1 MERERFGAC
10 AALAVVVTFA
20 AFGAVACGVNEESS
34 QEETSES
41 SSQTIKNGQ
50 PATSFTEAALIDG
63 PGFICSGAVIAPKVA
78 LTAGHCVTGASS
90 WTVRTPYGGNQSAH
104 GSSAWTQY
112 VSTGTNVNPNTS
124 DVALIFLDTPIN
136 LAAYPPIASAEYTN
150 GTAATNVGRIQNN
163 VASSTQL
170 FFGATVTLTD
180 ATLVRL
186 SVRLHVD
193 RDHRARRFRRSG
205 VHRHRSGPRDR
216 GRQLGCGKRQAGAR
230 AHLRRLLLQ
239 GEVPARPTST
249 RPRRSTH
256 DDAGHRT
263 HHLRHRDQHRRLLR
277 LRRGRQ
283 DDHAEPVDE
292 QHHVGASQLGHPA
305 GGVRG
310 AQLASESMPCSR
322 NTCLAL
328 RRASP
333 RTSATVRRRVA
344 VGAAGDAADVREPGE
359 RGQPAAGEV
368 HAVDGDLAR
377 GVGERE
383 RGGQRA
389 QQGRPAGLG
398 AADDGACGRRRG

>member
-180 ATLVRL
+180 ATSSGFPFAYMSTEIIEPGDSGGPVYIGTGAGRVIGAVNSGAGSGKQVL
-186 SVRLHVD
+186 
-193 RDHRARRFRRSG
+193 AR
-205 VHRHRSGPRDR
+205 
-216 GRQLGCGKRQAGAR
+216 
-230 AHLRRLLLQ
+230 
-239 GEVPARPTST
+239 TS
-249 RPRRSTH
+249 
-256 DDAGHRT
+256 D
-263 HHLRHRDQHRRLLR
+263 
-277 LRRGRQ
+277 
-283 DDHAEPVDE
+283 VY
-292 QHHVGASQLGHPA
+292 SQLQAQIAAHP
-305 GGVRG
+305 
-310 AQLASESMPCSR
+310 
-322 NTCLAL
+322 
-328 RRASP
+328 
-333 RTSATVRRRVA
+333 
-344 VGAAGDAADVREPGE
+344 
-359 RGQPAAGEV
+359 
-368 HAVDGDLAR
+368 
-377 GVGERE
+377 
-383 RGGQRA
+383 
-389 QQGRPAGLG
+389 
-398 AADDGACGRRRG
+398 